1 MGGSTDVSDVSW
13 VVPTVQL
20 WGANYVIGTPF
31 HSWQMTAQGKS
42 NIAKKGLTH
51 AAMVMASTAYD
62 VIQNKEIRD
71 NAWLDLRKVLDKQ
84 PYVSLFL

>member
-1 MGGSTDVSDVSW
+1 
-13 VVPTVQL
+13 
-20 WGANYVIGTPF
+20 
-31 HSWQMTAQGKS
+31 MTAQGKS

-84 PYVSLFL
+84 PYVSPISIKSSPPIKDMST